1 MAGNSR
7 TARLRTAC
15 LCGIA
20 CLLIAAPAA
29 TQAPRAPLVL
39 REVSLRPPNAERSR
53 SIGLPWEGH
62 LLRGLALRESKYIR
76 KLPECAGARRFYGTW
91 QLVQLINRA
100 TRRVWSRY
108 AGSRLSIGELSGK
121 DGGDIDGHGSHES
134 GRDADVGFYL
144 LGADGRP
151 TLRPAFVQMDNN
163 GRGVAPN
170 EDVRFDVARNWELVS
185 KLVDDSDARVQYI
198 FVGSRLRKLL
208 LREAARRKAPASVID
223 RASSVL
229 MQPSHGN
236 PHRSHFHVR
245 IYCPPTDRPQCLD
258 VAPFWPWYPGAEG
271 VIGVAPRKTEH
282 SPALASPLSAPLE

>member
-1 MAGNSR
+1 MAGTSR
-7 TARLRTAC
+7 TARHPIAC
-15 LCGIA
+15 LCAVA
-20 CLLIAAPAA
+20 CLVIAIAAPAA
-29 TQAPRAPLVL
+29 TQGPRAPLVL
-39 REVSLRPPNAERSR
+39 REVSLRPPNSERSR

-76 KLPECAGARRFYGTW
+76 KLPECAGARRFFGTW

-108 AGSRLSIGELSGK
+108 PGSRLSIGELSSK

-144 LGADGRP
+144 LGSDGRP
-151 TLRPAFVQMDNN
+151 ILRPAFVQMDNA
-163 GRGVAPN
+163 GRGVAPDQ
-170 EDVRFDVARNWELVS
+170 DVRFDVARNWELVS

-198 FVGSRLRKLL
+198 FVGRRIRQLL
-208 LREAARRKAPASVID
+208 LREAVRRKASASVID
-223 RASSVL
+223 RASAVL
-229 MQPSHGN
+229 LQPSHGN

-258 VAPFWPWYPGAEG
+258 VAPFWPWYPGADG
-271 VIGVAPRKTEH
+271 VIGAAPSNLGR
-282 SPALASPLSAPLE
+282 SAPFASPPE